1 MTEFLCLHH
10 ASVVVA
16 ELTTALR
23 FYVDVLGLALD
34 DSRPDMDFSGAWLK
48 VGEQQIHLLELP
60 NFDPVTGRPEH
71 AGRDR
76 HTALLVTGLAALEQ
90 RLEKNAVS
98 FTRSRSGRHAV
109 FCRDPDGNGI
119 ELIEHA
125 DSGGFP
131 STRPGLAP

>member
-16 ELTTALR
+16 ELTSALR
-23 FYVDVLGLALD
+23 FYVDVLGLQAD
-34 DSRPDMDFSGAWLK
+34 DSRPDLGFPGAWLK
-48 VGEQQIHLLELP
+48 VGEQQIHLLEIP
-60 NFDPVTGRPEH
+60 NSDPVAIRPEH

-76 HTALLVTGLAALEQ
+76 HTALLVTGLAALER
-90 RLEKNAVS
+90 RLENNGIN
-98 FTRSRSGRHAV
+98 FTRSRSGRHAI

-125 DSGGFP
+125 AAP
-131 STRPGLAP
+131 TRPGQAP

>member
-16 ELTTALR
+16 ELATALR
-23 FYVDVLGLALD
+23 FYVDVLGLQAD
-34 DSRPDMDFSGAWLK
+34 DSRPDLGFPGAWLK

-60 NFDPVTGRPEH
+60 NSDPVTIRPEH

-76 HTALLVTGLAALEQ
+76 HTALLVTGLAALER
-90 RLEKNAVS
+90 RLKKNGIN
-98 FTRSRSGRHAV
+98 FTRSRSGRLAI

-119 ELIEHA
+119 ELIECVA
-125 DSGGFP
+125 VP
-131 STRPGLAP
+131 TRPGQAS